1 MKKLLL
7 VIPLFICLALGA
19 QPRGLSSRDI
29 DVSGAVSVIQPLAEP
44 ILPALPGNES
54 QTDAAKNWIP
64 LQSLPL
70 EVMLPAGEQ
79 IGACFKNLGLNA
91 ESYSSL
97 GTLLPQSEAAVARVP
112 QWIRVRLRNTLNHLQ
127 PDRQLLFAELLNDAP
142 DPYVDEIAFCV
153 ATASPEYLNSSFA
166 LPELFLENAQKL
178 YEIDGELDYVEI
190 VDVGSAASG
199 GDYYST
205 TRYWKKDAAGQLVQ
219 VTVPRD
225 IYYWYL
231 VNPKITDEIAA
242 YIDPNII
249 ESNSSHSNNIVPPP
263 AGKFWRSYIYD
274 HEDGDYPVLRDTLT
288 LCQSVYNRD
297 GSPGDVIRAITW
309 WINQNMSFTSNNE
322 RPHQPVRIYQKR
334 FGRCGEY
341 ADFSSAIARIAL
353 IPCTNVSSISTDHT
367 WNEFWEEGW
376 VSWEPVNNY
385 LNNPLVYENG
395 WGRVFGSVFEE
406 RSDGLFTPVTERY
419 SEGVATI
426 NIQVVDADL
435 QPVDGAR
442 VLLAIFENSPRFD
455 CEAYSDNNGMV
466 SFAVGEGRDYRAR
479 TEAAFGIYPPIA
491 GTYAQLVS
499 SSVAGETYSYQF
511 QIAAPLPQASIETLP
526 LPEDPVQDY
535 MFTANMVSTGYF
547 ITGKSLWDDIDVLGT
562 KPRHYKYS
570 SEPATARLLVTDAD
584 NALFL
589 ALDNFCSACVNEGP
603 HTMANAE
610 FNIPVGQDWYIFA
623 DNSHQHGNTVLLSG
637 MIEFRGWDTAVD
649 DPQAPAA
656 AFKLSSPA
664 PNPTRGE
671 TKLWIDLATPQK
683 LQVSIHDIRG
693 RRIRELD
700 SLKLPA
706 GQNPLVWDGLDSQGR
721 PASSGIYILRVKG
734 EERQAARKIVLLK

>member
-7 VIPLFICLALGA
+7 VVPLFICLALGA
-19 QPRGLSSRDI
+19 QPRGLSSREI
-29 DVSGAVSVIQPLAEP
+29 DVSGPISVIQPLVELPLPSQPGHEP
-44 ILPALPGNES
+44 
-54 QTDAAKNWIP
+54 QTVAPKIWTP
-64 LQSLPL
+64 LQSFPMD
-70 EVMLPAGEQ
+70 VMLPAGKQ
-79 IGACFKNLGLNA
+79 IGARFDNLSLDA
-91 ESYSSL
+91 ERYSGF
-97 GTLLPQSEAAVARVP
+97 GTLLPQSEVAVARSP
-112 QWIRVRLRNTLNHLQ
+112 QWIRVQLQNTLNHLH
-127 PDRQLLFAELLNDAP
+127 PDRQLLFAELLNNAP

-190 VDVGSAASG
+190 LDFGSSASG

-205 TRYWKKDAAGQLVQ
+205 TRYWKRDAQGQLIQ
-219 VTVPRD
+219 ITVPRD

-249 ESNSSHSNNIVPPP
+249 EHNSSHSNNIAAPPE
-263 AGKFWRSYIYD
+263 GKFWRSYIYD
-274 HEDGDYPVLRDTLT
+274 HVDGDYPVLRDTLT
-288 LCQSVYNRD
+288 QCQSVYNRD

-341 ADFSSAIARIAL
+341 ADLSSAVARIAL
-353 IPCTNVSSISTDHT
+353 IPCTNISSVSTDHT
-367 WNEFWEEGW
+367 WNEFWEDGW

-395 WGRVFGSVFEE
+395 WGKVFGSVFEE

-442 VLLAIFENSPRFD
+442 VVLAIFESSPRFD
-455 CEAYSDNNGMV
+455 NEAYTDNNGMV
-466 SFAVGEGRDYRAR
+466 SFTVGEGRDYRAR
-479 TEAAFGIYPPIA
+479 TDTSFGIYPAVA

-499 SSVAGETYSYQF
+499 PSVAGETYSYQF
-511 QIAAPLPQASIETLP
+511 QIDAPLPQPEIEMLP
-526 LPEDPVQDY
+526 LPDDPVQDY
-535 MFTANMVSTGYF
+535 MFTANVVSTGSY

-570 SEPATARLLVTDAD
+570 SEPSTVRLLGTDAD
-584 NALFL
+584 GALFMAMYNL
-589 ALDNFCSACVNEGP
+589 CYAYMNEGP
-603 HTMANAE
+603 HLTANAE

-637 MIEFRGWDTAVD
+637 MIELQGWENAVD
-649 DPQAPAA
+649 DPQVPAA
-656 AFKLSSPA
+656 KFSLSAPA

-671 TKLWIDLATPQK
+671 TKLWIDLDTPQK

-693 RRIRELD
+693 RKIRDLD
-700 SLKLPA
+700 SLNLPA

-721 PASSGIYILRVKG
+721 AASSGIYILRVKG
-734 EERQAARKIVLLK
+734 EEHQASRKIVLIK